1 MNGTTGAI
9 FIPCRGGG
17 TATTYYTD
25 WHKVD
30 EDIAAIPFYGGGW
43 NSETGSGITY
53 QCMYDPLT
61 TSIDVASGVDVASR
75 LIYLS

>member
-1 MNGTTGAI
+1 MLLCAGILG
-9 FIPCRGGG
+9 R
-17 TATTYYTD
+17 YYTD

-43 NSETGSGITY
+43 NSETGSGIAY

-61 TSIDVASGVDVASR
+61 VTSIAIASMCR
-75 LIYLS
+75 HLRNL